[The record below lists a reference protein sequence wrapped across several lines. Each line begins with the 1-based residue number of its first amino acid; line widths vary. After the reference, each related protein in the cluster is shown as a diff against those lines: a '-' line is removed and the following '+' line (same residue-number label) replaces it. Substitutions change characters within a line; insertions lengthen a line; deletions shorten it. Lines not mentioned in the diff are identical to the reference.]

1 MSQTPPDA
9 PGAAPEESEVTYC
22 YGHPDTPTRLRC
34 TRCDK
39 PICPRCSVPASVGQH
54 CVWCVAEARKSA
66 PKVKSAM
73 RAISPVVTG
82 LIVVNV
88 AIWIVQSI
96 LLLSRSGVNFS
107 VSNFDWLS
115 EHFGSFGPAIAD
127 GEYYRLLTAMF
138 LHLPFSGT
146 LFSLLHIGFNMY
158 VLRIYGPEVERRW
171 GGPRFLAMYLLAG
184 LGGSAMSYALGSCG
198 SLGVGASGAIF
209 GSVGM
214 LLVLTYNRR
223 DRAFVAGYMQNLL
236 IFVGINLVFGLLVAG
251 IDNLAHIGG
260 LVTGV
265 ILGYGMD
272 AGHDGQ
278 VPAARQALTF
288 AVTTAIVIALVVW
301 RTAEITNGG
310 C

>member
-9 PGAAPEESEVTYC
+9 PGTAPEESEVTYC

-39 PICPRCSVPASVGQH
+39 PICPRCAVPASVGQH
-54 CVWCVAEARKSA
+54 CVWCVAEARKTA
-66 PKVKSAM
+66 PKVKTAL
-73 RAISPVVTG
+73 RANAPVVTG

-88 AIWIVQSI
+88 AIWILQSV
-96 LLLSRSGVNFS
+96 LLLSQSGMAFG
-107 VSNFDWLS
+107 FGQPDWLS
-115 EHFGSFGPAIAD
+115 AHFGSHAPSIAD
-127 GEYYRLLTAMF
+127 GEYYRLFTSMF

-146 LFSLLHIGFNMY
+146 LFSLMHIGFNMW
-158 VLRIYGPEVERRW
+158 VLSIYGPQVEQRW
-171 GGPRFLAMYLLAG
+171 GGPRFLAMYIVAG
-184 LGGSAMSYALGSCG
+184 LGGSAVSYAFGTCN

-209 GSVGM
+209 GTIGM

-223 DRAFVAGYMQNLL
+223 DRAIVGDYMRNLL
-236 IFVGINLVFGLLVAG
+236 FFVGINLVIGFTFPG

-272 AGHDGQ
+272 GRHEGQ
-278 VPAARQALTF
+278 VSSARQVVAF
-288 AVTTAIVIALVVW
+288 AIPIAVIITLVAW
-301 RTAEITNGG
+301 RTAEITSGG